1 MTKLVGG
8 LRSFIRSTID
18 EMTKCTWPTK
28 DQVLESTLLV
38 IIALVITSIFVAG
51 VDQIYKVGGAQVS
64 GKHGNFIINAT
75 GLCRTADIKALARSV
90 KRKVY
95 AKCGIKLKEEVEY
108 IPYSGKKS
116 GKRKAKE

>member
-51 VDQIYKVGGAQVS
+51 VDQILFRAIQLVIT
-64 GKHGNFIINAT
+64 F
-75 GLCRTADIKALARSV
+75 
-90 KRKVY
+90 
-95 AKCGIKLKEEVEY
+95 
-108 IPYSGKKS
+108 
-116 GKRKAKE
+116 